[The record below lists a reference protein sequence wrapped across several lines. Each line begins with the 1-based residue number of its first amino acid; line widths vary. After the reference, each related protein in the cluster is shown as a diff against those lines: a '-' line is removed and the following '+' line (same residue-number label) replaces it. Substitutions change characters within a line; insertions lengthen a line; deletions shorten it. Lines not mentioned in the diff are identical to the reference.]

1 MKEETRKC
9 PGGGLQAAEQSSR
22 LLSDL
27 SASSICSPLLATED
41 YEMSLVREEKGRSWW
56 SACTVEGVEEGGS

>member
-27 SASSICSPLLATED
+27 SVSSICSPLPATED
-41 YEMSLVREEKGRSWW
+41 YEMSLVREEKGRSWG
-56 SACTVEGVEEGGS
+56 SECIVGVEEGGS